1 MEGDMF
7 NQPIFVIDESNVA
20 RKISSLMDAIEFLE
34 EWPVER
40 HGLLHAAA
48 SDACYSAYDGRT
60 SVEAARKAFATW
72 VHRVRVIEIVPA
84 APVWMTEPEIGK
96 AAPIQEGQ
104 V

>member
-60 SVEAARKAFATW
+60 SVEAARKAFAMG
-72 VHRVRVIEIVPA
+72 PQ
-84 APVWMTEPEIGK
+84 G
-96 AAPIQEGQ
+96 EGDRGCARSSG
-104 V
+104 VDDRT